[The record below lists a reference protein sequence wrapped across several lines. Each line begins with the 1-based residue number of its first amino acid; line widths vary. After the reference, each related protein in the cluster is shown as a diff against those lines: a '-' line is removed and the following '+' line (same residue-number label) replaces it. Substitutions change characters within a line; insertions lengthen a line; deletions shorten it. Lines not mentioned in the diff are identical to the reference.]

1 MPPIS
6 RILVRLSLIHFVVGS
21 LAGVLWS
28 LQIVPQPVYYHF
40 LLFGWVTQMIMGVSI
55 WMFPKHPD
63 DPDRPFL
70 LIAMTVLLNAG
81 LIARAAGE
89 MAAMD
94 DRWRIPALVFS
105 AVAQWLSAVC
115 YVIVIWTR
123 IRTKQKQNA
132 LA

>member
-6 RILVRLSLIHFVVGS
+6 RILVRLSLIYFVIGS

-28 LQIVPQPVYYHF
+28 VQLVPQPVYYHL

-63 DPDRPFL
+63 DPDRPVL
-70 LIAMTVLLNAG
+70 LIAMVVLLNVG

-94 DRWRIPALVFS
+94 DGWRTPALVFS
-105 AVAQWLSAVC
+105 AATQWLSAVM

-123 IRTKQKQNA
+123 IRTKQNA